1 MSPVSP
7 FQTDTEV
14 TVCISLKNKLSLE
27 TSNLI
32 RSNHNHIEKLELG
45 SKQLIMLY
53 SFLGDLFGD
62 SQLKWCTSFE
72 CLYPQINI
80 DN

>member
-7 FQTDTEV
+7 VFQTDTEV

-32 RSNHNHIEKLELG
+32 RSNHIEKLELG